1 MARSPSSLL
10 SRLCCAIAVGISLLS
25 SPVFAQTDTR
35 GAAQPDKNTAM
46 SARELR
52 APKVIFFDVNETLLD
67 LTAMR
72 SSVGE
77 ALGGRD
83 DLLPLWFSTMLHHS
97 LVDSTTGRFHTF
109 GEIGVAS
116 LLMVAEIEGIEL
128 TKAQAK
134 TAIVTPLRSLPPHPD
149 VRDGLQA
156 LKNKGYKLV
165 SLTNSSNQGVYTQFK
180 NADLLSYF
188 DERLSVEDI
197 NLYKPDTRTYEW
209 AIEKMGIAAEDAML
223 VAAHG
228 WDIAGA
234 KQAGWQAAFIA
245 RPGKVLYPLAIAP
258 DTVVSGLD
266 ELVSQLPDAK

>member
-10 SRLCCAIAVGISLLS
+10 SRLCCATAVGISLLS

-116 LLMVAEIEGIEL
+116 LLMVAGIEGIEL

>member
-1 MARSPSSLL
+1 
-10 SRLCCAIAVGISLLS
+10 
-25 SPVFAQTDTR
+25 
-35 GAAQPDKNTAM
+35 M

-245 RPGKVLYPLAIAP
+245 RSGKVLYPLAIAP

>member
-1 MARSPSSLL
+1 MVRSPFSLL
-10 SRLCCAIAVGISLLS
+10 SKLCCATAVGLSLVS
-25 SPVFAQTDTR
+25 SPVFAQTDTTE
-35 GAAQPDKNTAM
+35 AVQSAKNMAM
-46 SARELR
+46 STSELR

-128 TKAQAK
+128 TQEQAK

-156 LKNKGYKLV
+156 LKDKGYKLV

>member
-10 SRLCCAIAVGISLLS
+10 SRLCCATAVGISLLS

-35 GAAQPDKNTAM
+35 SAAQPDKNTAM

-116 LLMVAEIEGIEL
+116 LLMVAEIKGIEL

>member
-10 SRLCCAIAVGISLLS
+10 SRLCCATAVGISLLS

-128 TKAQAK
+128 TKAKAK

-245 RPGKVLYPLAIAP
+245 RSGKVLYPLAIAP

>member
-1 MARSPSSLL
+1 MAPSPSSLL
-10 SRLCCAIAVGISLLS
+10 SRLCCATAVGISLLS

>member
-10 SRLCCAIAVGISLLS
+10 SRLCCATAVGISLLS

-128 TKAQAK
+128 TKAHAK

-197 NLYKPDTRTYEW
+197 NFYKPDTRTYEW

>member
-1 MARSPSSLL
+1 MASLPFSVL
-10 SRLCCAIAVGISLLS
+10 SKLCFATTVGISLLS
-25 SPVFAQTDTR
+25 SPVFSQTDVSEAT
-35 GAAQPDKNTAM
+35 QTDKETVM
-46 SARELR
+46 STSELR

-97 LVDSTTGRFHTF
+97 LVDSTTGRLHTF

-165 SLTNSSNQGVYTQFK
+165 SITNSSNQGVYTQFK

>member
-10 SRLCCAIAVGISLLS
+10 SRLCCATAVGISLLS

-46 SARELR
+46 SAQELR

-128 TKAQAK
+128 TKEQAK

-156 LKNKGYKLV
+156 LKDKGYKLV

>member
-10 SRLCCAIAVGISLLS
+10 SRLCCATAVGISLLS

-266 ELVSQLPDAK
+266 ELVSQLPDAE

>member
-10 SRLCCAIAVGISLLS
+10 SRLCCATAVGISLLS

-35 GAAQPDKNTAM
+35 GDAQPDKNTAM

-109 GEIGVAS
+109 GEIAQPDYLPYSFFIEGGALAVAMQAS
-116 LLMVAEIEGIEL
+116 L
-128 TKAQAK
+128 
-134 TAIVTPLRSLPPHPD
+134 
-149 VRDGLQA
+149 
-156 LKNKGYKLV
+156 
-165 SLTNSSNQGVYTQFK
+165 SSQV
-180 NADLLSYF
+180 
-188 DERLSVEDI
+188 
-197 NLYKPDTRTYEW
+197 
-209 AIEKMGIAAEDAML
+209 
-223 VAAHG
+223 
-228 WDIAGA
+228 
-234 KQAGWQAAFIA
+234 
-245 RPGKVLYPLAIAP
+245 
-258 DTVVSGLD
+258 
-266 ELVSQLPDAK
+266 

>member
-10 SRLCCAIAVGISLLS
+10 SRLCCATAVGISLLS

-35 GAAQPDKNTAM
+35 GAAQPDKNTVM

-245 RPGKVLYPLAIAP
+245 RPGKALYPLAIAP

>member
-10 SRLCCAIAVGISLLS
+10 SRLCCATAVGISLLS

-109 GEIGVAS
+109 GEIGVVS
-116 LLMVAEIEGIEL
+116 LLMVAEIEAIEL

>member
-10 SRLCCAIAVGISLLS
+10 SRLCCATAVGISLLS

-128 TKAQAK
+128 TKEQAK

-156 LKNKGYKLV
+156 LKDKGYKLV

-266 ELVSQLPDAK
+266 ELVSQLPDAE

>member
-10 SRLCCAIAVGISLLS
+10 SRLCCATAVGISLLS

-134 TAIVTPLRSLPPHPD
+134 TAIVTPLRSLPPHTD

-245 RPGKVLYPLAIAP
+245 RPGKVLYRLAIAP

>member
-10 SRLCCAIAVGISLLS
+10 SRLCCATAVGISLLS

-266 ELVSQLPDAK
+266 ELVSQLLDAK

>member
-1 MARSPSSLL
+1 MKRFITAVLLTLPLFSSYAQQPADSNMETGKPS
-10 SRLCCAIAVGISLLS
+10 
-25 SPVFAQTDTR
+25 
-35 GAAQPDKNTAM
+35 
-46 SARELR
+46 

-77 ALGGRD
+77 ALGGRNE
-83 DLLPLWFSTMLHHS
+83 LLPLWFSTMLHHS
-97 LVDSTTGRFHTF
+97 LVDSTTQRFHTF

-116 LLMVAEIEGIEL
+116 LLMVSEIEGISL
-128 TKAQAK
+128 TQEQAK

-149 VRDGLQA
+149 VRSGLQA
-156 LKNKGYKLV
+156 LKDKGYTLV
-165 SLTNSSNQGVYTQFK
+165 SLTNSSNKGVYTQFK
-180 NADLLSYF
+180 NADLLDF
-188 DERLSVEDI
+188 FEHRLSVEDI
-197 NLYKPDTRTYEW
+197 NLYKPDLRTYAW
-209 AIEKMGIAAEDAML
+209 AAEKMGVKPEDAML

-258 DTVVSGLD
+258 DYNVNDLN
-266 ELVSQLPDAK
+266 ELVDMLPKQQ

>member
-10 SRLCCAIAVGISLLS
+10 SRLCCATAVGISLLS

-266 ELVSQLPDAK
+266 ELVSQLLDAT

>member
-10 SRLCCAIAVGISLLS
+10 SRLCCATAVGISLLS

-128 TKAQAK
+128 TKEQAK

-156 LKNKGYKLV
+156 LKDKGYKLV

>member
-1 MARSPSSLL
+1 MASSPSSLL
-10 SRLCCAIAVGISLLS
+10 SRLCCATAVGISLLS

>member
-10 SRLCCAIAVGISLLS
+10 SRLCCATAVGISLLS

-209 AIEKMGIAAEDAML
+209 AIEKMSIAAEDAML

>member
-10 SRLCCAIAVGISLLS
+10 SRLCCATAVGISLLS

-77 ALGGRD
+77 GLGGRD

-116 LLMVAEIEGIEL
+116 LLMVAE
-128 TKAQAK
+128 
-134 TAIVTPLRSLPPHPD
+134 
-149 VRDGLQA
+149 
-156 LKNKGYKLV
+156 
-165 SLTNSSNQGVYTQFK
+165 
-180 NADLLSYF
+180 
-188 DERLSVEDI
+188 
-197 NLYKPDTRTYEW
+197 
-209 AIEKMGIAAEDAML
+209 
-223 VAAHG
+223 
-228 WDIAGA
+228 
-234 KQAGWQAAFIA
+234 
-245 RPGKVLYPLAIAP
+245 
-258 DTVVSGLD
+258 
-266 ELVSQLPDAK
+266 

>member
-10 SRLCCAIAVGISLLS
+10 SRLCCATAVGISLLS

-128 TKAQAK
+128 TKAKAK

>member
-10 SRLCCAIAVGISLLS
+10 SRLCCATAVGISLLS

-258 DTVVSGLD
+258 DTVVSGLN
-266 ELVSQLPDAK
+266 ELVSQLPDTK

>member
-1 MARSPSSLL
+1 MARPPSSLL
-10 SRLCCAIAVGISLLS
+10 SRLCCATAVGISLLS